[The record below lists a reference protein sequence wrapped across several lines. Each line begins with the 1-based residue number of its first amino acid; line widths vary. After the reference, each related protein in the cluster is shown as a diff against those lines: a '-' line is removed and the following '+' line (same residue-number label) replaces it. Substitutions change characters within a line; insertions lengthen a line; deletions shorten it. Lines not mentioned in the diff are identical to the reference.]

1 MKKKILFAIVSV
13 VTVISL
19 LCLPVFAT
27 SDSPL
32 RISED
37 YQTVEYNGKEYVRV
51 DGYPVITG
59 DNWDNISDFDI
70 DLTATQEREIESIYA
85 SDYGSIIEIELF
97 YNKGGYELY
106 YYIREDRLE
115 DLLSFQNGDPF
126 LYECED
132 TYIDVYF
139 TASPDQLKSN
149 PVTMK
154 GYEIS
159 YYNRYVEIYGN
170 SEDGRF
176 QKHCGYIMHDYEDNY
191 YFVDFYQFGA
201 KEAQNFYAPDH
212 ENVTVY
218 KITDKEI
225 LSALDTSGD
234 FIDIVGE
241 GDLPLAIISGI
252 ILAMFLCAT
261 PIVAA
266 ILCLV
271 FSRKARKPYR
281 KMWRTVALLLF
292 AAAVVFIIT
301 AIIIIAA
308 I

>member
-27 SDSPL
+27 LDSPL

-37 YQTVEYNGKEYVRV
+37 YKTVEYNGKEYVRV
-51 DGYPVITG
+51 DGYSVITG

-85 SDYGSIIEIELF
+85 TDYGTIIEIELY

-106 YYIREDRLE
+106 YYVREDRL
-115 DLLSFQNGDPF
+115 DDFLSFQNDDPF
-126 LYECED
+126 IYECEGF
-132 TYIDVYF
+132 YLGVYF
-139 TASPDQLKSN
+139 TAAPKQLKSN

-154 GYEIS
+154 GYEVS
-159 YYNRYVEIYGN
+159 YYNRYVDIYGN
-170 SEDGRF
+170 SADGQFR
-176 QKHCGYIMHDYEDNY
+176 KHCGYIMHDGEGNY

-218 KITDKEI
+218 KITDKDI
-225 LSALDTSGD
+225 LSALNISDD
-234 FIDIVGE
+234 YIDIVGE

-252 ILAMFLCAT
+252 ILSIFLCVV

-271 FSRKARKPYR
+271 FSHKARKPYR
-281 KMWRTVALLLF
+281 RMWRTVALLLF
-292 AAAVVFIIT
+292 AAALVFIIT

-308 I
+308 V